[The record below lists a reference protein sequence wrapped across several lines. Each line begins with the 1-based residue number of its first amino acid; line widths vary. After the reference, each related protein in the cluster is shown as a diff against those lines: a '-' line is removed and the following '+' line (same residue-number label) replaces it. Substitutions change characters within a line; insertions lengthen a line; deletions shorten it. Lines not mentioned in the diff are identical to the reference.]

1 MTNDEIQYVDD
12 YKVIR
17 VHIFNSNTLLIF
29 LTVVVDN
36 DRILHKLFNKIIRT
50 SEIGNIACYKL
61 YKFKHLKNNM
71 IK

>member
-36 DRILHKLFNKIIRT
+36 DRILHKLFNKIIRNFRNR
-50 SEIGNIACYKL
+50 EHRLLQII
-61 YKFKHLKNNM
+61 
-71 IK
+71 